1 MSIREFILLGSTNT
15 QKLKVLLFLQ
25 LQGIYIVTTAGN
37 ILVVALFVGD
47 QNLHTPM
54 YFFLLGDLL
63 HFAHLDQNA
72 GQSPDWGQTH
82 FC

>member
-1 MSIREFILLGSTNT
+1 MSIREFILLGSRNT

-25 LQGIYIVTTAGN
+25 LLAIYIVTTAGN
-37 ILVVALFVGD
+37 ILIVALLVDD

-54 YFFLLGDLL
+54 YFFLL

-72 GQSPDWGQTH
+72 GQSPDWGQTR